1 MNSLDRSGARIMK
14 TSASDA
20 APVTPPADSIEFPFA
35 DYPAPGT
42 ATQVADGIFWFST
55 PVPFVS
61 LKQINLWLLRDG
73 PGWTMIDCGYGKQG
87 VREQLEQVWSKVLEG
102 RPVTRLII
110 THFHPDHAGNSAYI
124 CRRWGL
130 RPWMSQTEWLTA
142 HLARIDQDTDAM
154 TSRAIFYRRHGL
166 DEALVSQF
174 LSEVLPYKDGV
185 DLPPDYRRLHNGDE
199 LAIDGGQWRVIVGG
213 GHSPEHVSLYSS
225 ERRILIAGDQIL
237 PAITTNVSTW
247 STEPE
252 FDAVGAFL
260 ATCKTFL
267 DLLHADTLV
276 LPSHRKPFFNARRR
290 LQELSVHHAER
301 LNLILAAGHEIA
313 AGDLIGTLFRS
324 GLDGHQIGFA
334 MGEAI
339 AHLNHLVALGHLR
352 MIEDRRSVRYR
363 RVGSNA
369 VRVAPVFN

>member
-1 MNSLDRSGARIMK
+1 MK
-14 TSASDA
+14 MLPSDA
-20 APVTPPADSIEFPFA
+20 ALVTPPMDSIKFPFA

-42 ATQVADGIFWFST
+42 AAQVADGIFWIST

-73 PGWTMIDCGYGKQG
+73 PGWTMIDCGYGKPD
-87 VREQLEQVWSKVLEG
+87 VREQIEQVWSKVLEG
-102 RPVTRLII
+102 RPITRLII

-130 RPWMSQTEWLTA
+130 RPRMSQAEWLTA
-142 HLARIDQDTDAM
+142 HLAHVEQDTDAM

-166 DEALVSQF
+166 GEALVSQF
-174 LSEVLPYKDGV
+174 LSEVISYKDGV
-185 DLPPDYRRLHNGDE
+185 ELPPDYRRLRDGDE
-199 LAIDGGQWRVIVGG
+199 LAIDGHRWRVIVGG

-260 ATCKTFL
+260 TTCRTFL

-276 LPSHRKPFFNARRR
+276 LPSHRRPFFNARRR

-301 LNLILAAGHEIA
+301 LNQILATGTEIA
-313 AGDLIGTLFRS
+313 AGDLMGVLFRS

-352 MIEDRRSVRYR
+352 MVEDRTGVRYR
-363 RVGSNA
+363 RVSSGA
-369 VRVAPVFN
+369 VRVVPMFD